1 MLDILSTFGID
12 VRVVLSGLL
21 VSAVVLFTLYR
32 RFFFSLF
39 EPLSTF
45 FVAQVGD
52 ATIMWALPAAL
63 TYKLQFGCYM
73 LSLWLGFALRSK
85 RISTTG
91 QIIPHRLSL
100 FELRVTLAV
109 LCVLLVGANLYLGA
123 TVGFP
128 LLSADPTE
136 AKFTVYSGGLGL
148 VRRLDMGPYY
158 LFCCGC
164 VLLIVLNESR
174 RLALGMLGVATS
186 LVMLGGGKS
195 VILPLLFSLS
205 FAVAH
210 PGLTPS
216 DALRKKAKKYL
227 VLILGA
233 GLSIALLITSKE
245 QGGLLGGVQGFLLRL
260 LLNGDGI
267 AFYYPRR
274 EIVRGLLQ
282 PGVLGYLRSVLS
294 DTLGVLRVMEYQD
307 SIGGLIKGSEAGGP
321 NAQYF
326 LLADIFFTPIVG
338 CLYSFA
344 VGYVIATFRN
354 NFFQTRTRSVGI
366 LAMQLFLALVAFDLA
381 MDASLFVTEV
391 FSGFAFCVPLYL
403 FAKLCRVGSA
413 EGLSMRDERLG
424 RAGVV

>member
-1 MLDILSTFGID
+1 MFDVLATFGID
-12 VRVVLSGLL
+12 VRVVLTGLL

-45 FVAQVGD
+45 LVAQIGD
-52 ATIMWALPAAL
+52 ATIMWAVPTAVV
-63 TYKLQFGCYM
+63 YKWQFAGYM
-73 LSLWLGFALRSK
+73 LSLWLGFASCAK
-85 RISTTG
+85 RIPGRG
-91 QIIPHRLSL
+91 QIVPDRHSL

-164 VLLIVLNESR
+164 VLLIALNESR
-174 RLALGMLGVATS
+174 PLACAMLGSATS

-210 PGLTPS
+210 PGLNAS
-216 DALRKKAKKYL
+216 EAWRRKAKKYL
-227 VLILGA
+227 IAILAA

-267 AFYYPRR
+267 AFYFPRR
-274 EIVRGLLQ
+274 EIVRGLLE
-282 PGVLGYLRSVLS
+282 PGLLGYLRNVLS
-294 DTLGVLRVMEYQD
+294 DTLGVLRVLPYQD
-307 SIGGLIKGSEAGGP
+307 SLGGVIKGSEAGGP

-326 LLADIFFTPIVG
+326 LLADIFFSPLTG
-338 CLYSFA
+338 CLYSFT
-344 VGYVIATFRN
+344 VGYVIAAFRN
-354 NFFQTRTRSVGI
+354 RFFGSRTREIGVM
-366 LAMQLFLALVAFDLA
+366 AAQLFLALVAFDLA

-391 FSGFAFCVPLYL
+391 FSAFLFAMPIYL
-403 FAKLCRVGSA
+403 FAKLCRSGSA
-413 EGLSMRDERLG
+413 EDVSWAGEGDGLRGL
-424 RAGVV
+424 A